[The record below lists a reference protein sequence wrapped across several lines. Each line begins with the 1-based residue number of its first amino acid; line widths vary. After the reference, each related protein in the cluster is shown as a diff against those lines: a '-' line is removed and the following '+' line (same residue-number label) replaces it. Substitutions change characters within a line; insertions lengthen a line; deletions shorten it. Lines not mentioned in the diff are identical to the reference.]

1 MEGKM
6 PYPVYTGADDRGEI
20 ERISAYDITPIEFG
34 QKYIKRGMPV
44 VVTNA
49 MDAWPAFKEGERKW
63 SIDWFTKNYGEVRPG
78 TGIDTSGIKEYMS
91 MSDYLGKF
99 DEYAQVRQATGFFE
113 CARPAHII
121 IYKLV
126 GDYYKN
132 WCHGVFVHILACM
145 RVYA

>member
-6 PYPVYTGADDRGEI
+6 PYPVYTGADDRGKI

-99 DEYAQVRQATGFFE
+99 DEYAQVRQARGFLNVPDLHTSSYMNWFE
-113 CARPAHII
+113 VHAPS
-121 IYKLV
+121 
-126 GDYYKN
+126 YKN
-132 WCHGVFVHILACM
+132 WCHCVFVHILA
-145 RVYA
+145 YK